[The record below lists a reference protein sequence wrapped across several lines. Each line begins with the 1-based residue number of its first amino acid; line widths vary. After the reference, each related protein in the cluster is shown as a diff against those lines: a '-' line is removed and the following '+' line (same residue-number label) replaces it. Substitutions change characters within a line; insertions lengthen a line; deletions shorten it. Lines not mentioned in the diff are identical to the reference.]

1 MAYNEIK
8 ELLDKY
14 FEGETSLEEENRLRT
29 YFTQENIPKA
39 LRPYQPLFQF
49 FVAER
54 EITLGKDFDRQLLE
68 KIDAKT
74 RPEPMIRRLN
84 TWVVRVAALVALAVG
99 LWMIYPETPKPE
111 EVAAIDWSKY
121 EPKTVEEAYAI
132 TRKALLRTSD
142 ELNRGAAMAAEE
154 VGKVQKLGEV
164 LN

>member
-14 FEGETSLEEENRLRT
+14 FDGETSLEEENRLRT
-29 YFTQENIPKA
+29 YFTQEDIA
-39 LRPYQPLFQF
+39 ETLRPYQPLFQF
-49 FVAER
+49 FTAER

-68 KIDAKT
+68 KIDAKP
-74 RPEPMIRRLN
+74 RPKPMIRRLN

-99 LWMIYPETPKPE
+99 LWMIYPETPQPE

-121 EPKTVEEAYAI
+121 EPKTVEEAYTI